1 MSIPVALSA
10 KLTAPSAAAVAA
22 WMAAGQ
28 RGAARVRRA
37 WACVHG
43 AIHRSKDAADG
54 GPFLAVGR
62 MQLRDAELGLAP
74 LEHLRHLLRARVV
87 RAHVHDH
94 L

>member
-1 MSIPVALSA
+1 M
-10 KLTAPSAAAVAA
+10 
-22 WMAAGQ
+22 
-28 RGAARVRRA
+28 
-37 WACVHG
+37 HG